1 MLYGLL
7 VLLTFVFAG
16 QSLFCRLYSEAY
28 RGPDKGVAST
38 VYSIVYG
45 LVVGLLTL
53 AMNGFSFAPSAAT
66 VGLGLLNAF
75 MLYMFNASMVNG
87 SVRGSY
93 GFLMICSVSGG
104 MLVPILWEA
113 IGKGQMLKGTEIA
126 ALVLLIA
133 SAVLMN
139 LKGLSRSSDWKYYA
153 WCIVLFLSNGFYGT
167 LFNIQQELMNGTQRS
182 EMIIITYMA
191 MGVAALA
198 ITAGKN
204 GKRFADAFRMGR
216 TAAIYSVVACIA
228 ATLGSNMMM
237 YLIANFGNLTFL
249 YAFNN
254 GSVLVASAVLAA
266 IIFREKLLPP
276 RLAGIAL
283 ACAGIVLLCL

>member
-7 VLLTFVFAG
+7 VLLTFIFAF

-28 RGPDKGVAST
+28 MGPDKGIAST
-38 VYSIVYG
+38 VYSIIYG
-45 LVVGLLTL
+45 VVVGALSL
-53 AMNGFSFAPSAAT
+53 AMNGFMFAPSAAT
-66 VGLGLLNAF
+66 VRLGLLNAC
-75 MLYMFNASMVNG
+75 MLYLFNASMVNG

-113 IGKGQMLKGTEIA
+113 VSKGQMLAGTEIA
-126 ALVLLIA
+126 ALALLVL
-133 SAVLMN
+133 SAVMMN

-153 WCIVLFLSNGFYGT
+153 WCVVLFLSNGFYGT
-167 LFNIQQELMNGTQRS
+167 LLNIQQDVMNGTQRT

-191 MGVAALA
+191 MGIAALA
-198 ITAGKN
+198 ITAVKN
-204 GKRFADAFRMGR
+204 GKGFANAFRMGKK
-216 TAAIYSVVACIA
+216 AAAYAVGACVA
-228 ATLGSNMMM
+228 ATIASNMMM

-254 GSVLVASAVLAA
+254 GSVLVVSAVLAA

-276 RLAGIAL
+276 RLVGIAL